1 MINAWECVTSIDQCR
16 NSPIA
21 NHAIGG
27 KVTHEHVEICTKVSD
42 GTRMDAEVNWR
53 PLSSKSSTM

>member
-1 MINAWECVTSIDQCR
+1 MINSWAGVTSIDQFR

-27 KVTHEHVEICTKVSD
+27 KVAHEHVEICTSD
-42 GTRMDAEVNWR
+42 GARMEAEVNWR
-53 PLSSKSSTM
+53 PLSSKSSSM